1 LVSDSAIS
9 FVVLGVVVALF
20 VWNRLAPEIV
30 ALGAAI
36 ALNLTGVLDAN
47 QVFAGFGDPVVPFL
61 AGLFIVAEGL
71 DASGVT
77 GWAGQRLIAGARSPS
92 RLVVL
97 LLAFAGVLSALITVN
112 GAVAAL
118 LPMAVLVALRI
129 GKPPSQLLMPLAFAA
144 SAGSLL
150 VLTGTPV
157 NLLVSEASAAAG
169 HGGFGFFAFSVAGVP
184 LLIGAVVTGVLLGPR
199 LVPVRHPRTM
209 TADLSRH
216 ARTLAQH
223 YDLDEGVLRR
233 YDVPAALLS
242 RASGVAEVVIPPRS
256 ELLGETFFPG
266 MVTGSGDLIVLAIQ
280 RAGQDREDGKTV
292 LEVGDTLLLGGSWGA
307 LDENLEDSEVLVV
320 DSPQAIR
327 RQAVPLGPGSKRAIA
342 VLAGT
347 VALLATGVV
356 PAAVASVLG
365 AGAMVVL
372 GVVTVEQAYRSVSW
386 TTVVLIGAMIAVSTA
401 VKDTGAAQQVADG
414 LVDVV
419 GGAGP
424 YALLAGLFVLTAT
437 LGQLISNTA
446 TALIVI
452 PIAVSAANEIGVSP
466 RPVLM
471 SVAVAAAASFLT
483 PVATP
488 ANLMIMGPGGYR
500 FGDYWK
506 LGLVLLALFFVVAV
520 FLVPAVWNF

>member
-1 LVSDSAIS
+1 LSDSAIT
-9 FVVLGVVVALF
+9 FVVLGVVVVLF
-20 VWNRLAPEIV
+20 VWNRFPPEIV

-36 ALNLTGVLDAN
+36 ALYAAGVLDSN

-61 AGLFIVAEGL
+61 AGLFVISEGL

-77 GWAGQRLIAGARSPS
+77 GWAGQQLISRAGSRS
-92 RLVVL
+92 RLVVAL
-97 LLAFAGVLSALITVN
+97 LVFVAILSALITPN

-129 GKPPSQLLMPLAFAA
+129 RRPPSQLLMPLAFAA

-150 VLTGTPV
+150 VLTGSPV
-157 NLLVSEASAAAG
+157 NLLVSEASAAAVPG
-169 HGGFGFFAFSVAGVP
+169 GGFGFFAFAVAGVP
-184 LLIGAVVTGVLLGPR
+184 LVIGAVAAGVLLGPR
-199 LVPVRHPRTM
+199 LLPAREAGTM

-216 ARTLAQH
+216 ARTLAQQ
-223 YDLDEGVLRR
+223 
-233 YDVPAALLS
+233 YDVDHRILRGDDTSAGLLS
-242 RASGVAEVVIPPRS
+242 RESGVAEVVIPPRS
-256 ELLGETFFPG
+256 ELVGETVFPG
-266 MVTGSGDLIVLAIQ
+266 MVTSSGDLIVLAIQ
-280 RAGQDREDGKTV
+280 RAGQNLEEGKTV
-292 LEVGDTLLLGGSWGA
+292 LREGDTVLLEGSWRA
-307 LDENLEDSEVLVV
+307 LDRNLERPEVLVV
-320 DSPQAIR
+320 DPPDAVR

-342 VLAGT
+342 VLGGT
-347 VALLATGVV
+347 VVLLATGVV

-365 AGAMVVL
+365 ACAMVVL
-372 GVVTVEQAYRSVSW
+372 GVVTIEQAYRSISW

-401 VKDTGAAQQVADG
+401 VTDTGAARQIADA

-419 GGAGP
+419 GGAGS
-424 YALLAGLFVLTAT
+424 YALLSGLFVLTAI

-452 PIAVSAANEIGVSP
+452 PIAVSAANQLDLSP

-506 LGLVLLALFFVVAV
+506 LGLVLMALFFAVSV
-520 FLVPAVWNF
+520 FLVPVVWKF